1 MFSANNKEEDSDA
14 KVDLHNDA
22 PAGTACAVA
31 GGLWRWH
38 NRRADHRCCANRCGS
53 GAHRRAGPNGCG

>member
-1 MFSANNKEEDSDA
+1 MFSANDKEEDSDA

-22 PAGTACAVA
+22 PASAACAVA

-38 NRRADHRCCANRCGS
+38 NRRADHRS
-53 GAHRRAGPNGCG
+53 GGDVARIVEPEHDA